1 MSTLFMSSNAVHSTI
16 SMKFLDWHHRISQQ
30 LSLSACPSPPASH
43 QPTPRTGPAPPQGWY
58 SCSPSSGRTA
68 RSTGANP
75 TSSQQK
81 SGYFLILPGM
91 VQLSV
96 SLDQYSGMIASLE
109 NSQTSIS
116 SPCQLEL
123 KVGSI
128 IYIWNKTSFQVKP
141 LIIFINYD

>member
-1 MSTLFMSSNAVHSTI
+1 MKQCSCPTTSSVTFSASWDLGLSSRSSAFITSMSTLFMSSNAVHSTI

-96 SLDQYSGMIASLE
+96 SLDHSRG
-109 NSQTSIS
+109 
-116 SPCQLEL
+116 
-123 KVGSI
+123 
-128 IYIWNKTSFQVKP
+128 
-141 LIIFINYD
+141 